1 MAENSITHEVVY
13 QDLMEKFPNK
23 TWNEESIYRWC
34 QQVET
39 IYIAD
44 PDSMVRYEEVPL
56 KITSG
61 KVKLP
66 DNLYKLLDVFD
77 NTEPKLPRRIKYNRQ
92 KSVLKQLVDPMH
104 LKKYKGEVIWINYI
118 GTALDDNCMPLIDE
132 NHYPACE
139 TFCKINGFELE
150 VTYGE
155 IAQSVYFDWKT
166 RFDGM
171 IQGAKGDI
179 RDWDAKTWAEL
190 TVIHGNE
197 IPRIGYQPLAHQY
210 TGNGII

>member
-44 PDSMVRYEEVPL
+44 PDSMVRYEEIPL
-56 KITSG
+56 KISG
-61 KVKLP
+61 SKVKLP
-66 DNLYKLLDVFD
+66 DNLYKLLDVYD
-77 NTEPKLPRRIKYNRQ
+77 NTEPENPLRVGYNRQ
-92 KSVLKQLVDPMH
+92 KSVLKQIIDPRTETKYE
-104 LKKYKGEVIWINYI
+104 KKVIWINYV
-118 GTALDDNCMPLIDE
+118 GTALDDNCIPLIDE

-139 TFCKINGFELE
+139 TLCKINGFELE
-150 VTYGE
+150 ATYGE
-155 IAQSVYFDWKT
+155 ISMNIYMDWKQ

-171 IQGAKGDI
+171 IQGAKGDV
-179 RDWDAKTWAEL
+179 RDWDAKTWAQM
-190 TVIHGNE
+190 TVIMGNE

-210 TGNGII
+210 TGNGTI